1 MTTSATILKSSTFRL
16 AAIYLLVFAVSVAAI
31 LGYVFW
37 NTAHLLER
45 QAEETIRAEV
55 LALADQYSQR
65 GLPGVA
71 EMINRR
77 VSEETGTLYLLVD
90 ADNRFVAGN
99 LGYMPVPRP
108 ADESFVDFA
117 ITVGKGPN
125 KISHAARAYHVELTN
140 GFRLLVGRDVEDI
153 HAFRKLITNTLLWA
167 LGLSLIF
174 GLGGGYLTS
183 RNFLRRVDA
192 ITAASRTIMA
202 GDLSQRMPVAGTS
215 DELDRLAQSLNDM
228 LGQIER
234 LMTGMKEVSS
244 NVAHDLKTPLTRMR
258 ARAEAALRSG
268 TAAEQRAALAQ
279 TLEESERLLDTF
291 NALLSIARAEAGNTR
306 EGFNRV
312 DVSEILGEVAEL
324 YEPLIEEE
332 GGALTCEAVPPL
344 PVRADR
350 QLLAQSFSNLIDN
363 AMKYGTADGDEKA
376 NIAISGGREGKNAVI
391 RISDQGPGIAPSDR
405 DRVLERFV
413 RLDDSRSKPGNGLGL
428 SLVASVVKLHG
439 GQFRLDDA
447 GPGLAAVIELPLLEE
462 AS

>member
-1 MTTSATILKSSTFRL
+1 VTTSVSILRSSTFRL
-16 AAIYLLVFAVSVAAI
+16 AAIYLVVFALSVGAI
-31 LGYVFW
+31 LTYVFW

-55 LALADQYSQR
+55 LALADQYGQR

-71 EMINRR
+71 DLINRR

-90 ADNRFVAGN
+90 AKEQFVVGN
-99 LGYMPVPRP
+99 LRNMPSPKP
-108 ADESFVDFA
+108 EDETFVDFP
-117 ITVGKGPN
+117 ITIGKGQ
-125 KISHAARAYHVELTN
+125 KKLFHTARAYHVELTN
-140 GFRLLVGRDVEDI
+140 GFRLLVGRDVEEI
-153 HAFRKLITNTLLWA
+153 HTFRKLITTTLLWA

-291 NALLSIARAEAGNTR
+291 NALLSIARAEAGNAR
-306 EGFNRV
+306 EGLIEA

-324 YEPLIEEE
+324 YEPLVEEA
-332 GGALTCEAVPPL
+332 GGTLTCEAAASL

-363 AMKYGTADGDEKA
+363 AMKYGTSGSDEKV
-376 NIAISGGREGKNAVI
+376 AIVMSGTREGGNAVI
-391 RISDQGPGIAPSDR
+391 RISDQGPGIAAADR
-405 DRVLERFV
+405 ERVLDRFV
-413 RLDDSRSKPGNGLGL
+413 RLDDSRSRPGNGLGL

-439 GQFRLDDA
+439 GQLRLDDA
-447 GPGLAAVIELPLLEE
+447 APGLMAVIELPLLQE

>member
-1 MTTSATILKSSTFRL
+1 MTTSVSILRSSTFRL
-16 AAIYLLVFAVSVAAI
+16 AAIYLVVFALSVGAI
-31 LGYVFW
+31 LAYVFW

-55 LALADQYSQR
+55 LALADQYGQR

-71 EMINRR
+71 DLINRR

-90 ADNRFVAGN
+90 AKEQFVVGN
-99 LGYMPVPRP
+99 LRNMPSPKP
-108 ADESFVDFA
+108 EDETFVDFP
-117 ITVGKGPN
+117 ITIGKGQ
-125 KISHAARAYHVELTN
+125 KKLFHTARAYHVELTN
-140 GFRLLVGRDVEDI
+140 GFRLLVGRDVEEI
-153 HAFRKLITNTLLWA
+153 HTFRKLITTTLLWA

-234 LMTGMKEVSS
+234 LMSGMKEVSS

-291 NALLSIARAEAGNTR
+291 NALLSIARAEAGNAR
-306 EGFNRV
+306 EGLV
-312 DVSEILGEVAEL
+312 EADVSEILGEVAEL
-324 YEPLIEEE
+324 YEPLVEEA
-332 GGALTCEAVPPL
+332 GGTLTCEAAASL

-363 AMKYGTADGDEKA
+363 AMKYGTSGSDEKV
-376 NIAISGGREGKNAVI
+376 AIVMSGTREGGNAVI
-391 RISDQGPGIAPSDR
+391 RISDQGPGIAAADR
-405 DRVLERFV
+405 ERVLDRFV
-413 RLDDSRSKPGNGLGL
+413 RLDDSRSRPGNGLGL

-439 GQFRLDDA
+439 GQLRLDDA
-447 GPGLAAVIELPLLEE
+447 APGLMAVIELPLLQE

>member
-1 MTTSATILKSSTFRL
+1 VTTSVSILRSSTFRL
-16 AAIYLLVFAVSVAAI
+16 AAIYLVVFALSVGAI
-31 LGYVFW
+31 LAYVFW

-55 LALADQYSQR
+55 LALADQYGQR

-71 EMINRR
+71 DLINRR

-90 ADNRFVAGN
+90 AKEQFVVGN
-99 LGYMPVPRP
+99 LRNMPSPKP
-108 ADESFVDFA
+108 EDETFVDFP
-117 ITVGKGPN
+117 ITIGKGQ
-125 KISHAARAYHVELTN
+125 KKLFHTARAYHVELTN
-140 GFRLLVGRDVEDI
+140 GFRLLVGRDVEEI
-153 HAFRKLITNTLLWA
+153 HTFRKLITTTLLWA

-234 LMTGMKEVSS
+234 LMSGMKEVSS

-291 NALLSIARAEAGNTR
+291 NALLSIARAEAGNAR
-306 EGFNRV
+306 EGLV
-312 DVSEILGEVAEL
+312 EADVSEILGEVAEL
-324 YEPLIEEE
+324 YEPLVEEA
-332 GGALTCEAVPPL
+332 GGTLTCEAAASL

-363 AMKYGTADGDEKA
+363 AMKYGTSGSDEKV
-376 NIAISGGREGKNAVI
+376 AIVMSGTREGGNAVI
-391 RISDQGPGIAPSDR
+391 RISDQGPGIAAADR
-405 DRVLERFV
+405 ERVLDRFV
-413 RLDDSRSKPGNGLGL
+413 RLDDSRSRPGNGLGL

-439 GQFRLDDA
+439 GQLRLDDA
-447 GPGLAAVIELPLLEE
+447 APGLMAVIELPLLQE

>member
-16 AAIYLLVFAVSVAAI
+16 AAIYLVVFALSVAAI

-55 LALADQYSQR
+55 LALADQYGQR

-71 EMINRR
+71 EMIRRR
-77 VSEETGTLYLLVD
+77 VTEETGTLYLLVD
-90 ADNRFVAGN
+90 ADNRFVVGN
-99 LGYMPVPRP
+99 LGYMPAPRP
-108 ADESFVDFA
+108 ANESFVDFV

-125 KISHAARAYHVELTN
+125 RISHTARAYHVELTN

-268 TAAEQRAALAQ
+268 TPAEQRAALAQ

-306 EGFNRV
+306 EGFARA
-312 DVSEILGEVAEL
+312 DVAEILGEVAEL
-324 YEPLIEEE
+324 YEPLVEEA
-332 GGALTCEAVPPL
+332 GGTLACDVPAPL

-350 QLLAQSFSNLIDN
+350 QLLAQSFSNLMDN
-363 AMKYGTADGDEKA
+363 AMKYGTATGDEKA
-376 NIAISGGREGKNAVI
+376 AIAISGRREGKNAVI
-391 RISDQGPGIAPSDR
+391 RISDKGPGIAPADR

-447 GPGLAAVIELPLLEE
+447 WPGLAAVIELPLLEE

>member
-16 AAIYLLVFAVSVAAI
+16 AAIYLVVFALSVAAI

-55 LALADQYSQR
+55 LALADQYGQR

-71 EMINRR
+71 EMIRRR
-77 VSEETGTLYLLVD
+77 VTEETGTLYLLVD
-90 ADNRFVAGN
+90 ADNRFVVGN

-108 ADESFVDFA
+108 ANESFVDFV
-117 ITVGKGPN
+117 ITVGKAQN
-125 KISHAARAYHVELTN
+125 RITHTARAYHVELAN

-234 LMTGMKEVSS
+234 LMTGMKEVSG

-268 TAAEQRAALAQ
+268 AADEQRAALAQ
-279 TLEESERLLDTF
+279 TLEESERLLNTF

-306 EGFNRV
+306 EGFSRV

-324 YEPLIEEE
+324 YEPLVEEE
-332 GGALTCEAVPPL
+332 GGTLTCEAAPPL
-344 PVRADR
+344 PVHADR

-363 AMKYGTADGDEKA
+363 AMKYGAAAGDEKA
-376 NIAISGGREGKNAVI
+376 TIAISGAREGQNAVI
-391 RISDQGPGIAPSDR
+391 RISDRGPGIAPADR
-405 DRVLERFV
+405 DHVLERFV

-439 GQFRLDDA
+439 GRFRLDDA
-447 GPGLAAVIELPLLEE
+447 APGLAAVIELPLLEE

>member
-1 MTTSATILKSSTFRL
+1 VTTSASILKSSTFRL
-16 AAIYLLVFAVSVAAI
+16 AAIYLAVFALSVGAI
-31 LGYVFW
+31 LAYVFW

-55 LALADQYSQR
+55 LALADQYGQR

-71 EMINRR
+71 ESINRR

-90 ADNRFVAGN
+90 ANNAFVVGN
-99 LGYMPVPRP
+99 LRNMPNPKP
-108 ADESFVDFA
+108 EDETFVDFP
-117 ITVGKGPN
+117 ITIGKGQ
-125 KISHAARAYHVELTN
+125 KKLFHTARAYHVELTN
-140 GFRLLVGRDVEDI
+140 GFRLLVGRDVEEI
-153 HAFRKLITNTLLWA
+153 HTFRKLITNTLIWA
-167 LGLSLIF
+167 LGLSLIV

-268 TAAEQRAALAQ
+268 TEAEQRAALTQ

-291 NALLSIARAEAGNTR
+291 NALLSIARAEAGNAR
-306 EGFNRV
+306 EGLV
-312 DVSEILGEVAEL
+312 KADVSEILGEVAEL
-324 YEPLIEEE
+324 YEPLVEEA
-332 GGALTCEAVPPL
+332 GGTLSCDAKVPL
-344 PVRADR
+344 LVRADR

-363 AMKYGTADGDEKA
+363 AMKYGTNGSDEKVD
-376 NIAISGGREGKNAVI
+376 IVMSGTREGGNAII
-391 RISDQGPGIAPSDR
+391 RISDQGQGIAAADR
-405 DRVLERFV
+405 ERVLERFV

-447 GPGLAAVIELPLLEE
+447 GPGLMAAIELPLLEE